1 MRFLLFNLVV
11 AGALF
16 YLFTA
21 DRSDIHGVASTA
33 HATVDQVE
41 ELTYTAVDTVNG
53 FIEEKADFK
62 APVFDPLPPR
72 MEIQPEIVAAP
83 APALVETPPSPVIAE
98 TPVVAESK
106 GDGAAEES
114 GTTDEATTKPVMV
127 AAVDLPA
134 RDVAVLNVHP
144 VPDPAEAL
152 ARAAVTDPA
161 VARRRAE
168 VLGETAAVETPV
180 PGKPEIAIA
189 EGETLM
195 SPKQR
200 RKELYNLAQEMELLF
215 LKNTVE

>member
-72 MEIQPEIVAAP
+72 MEIRPEIVAAP
-83 APALVETPPSPVIAE
+83 APALVETPPSPVVAE
-98 TPVVAESK
+98 TK
-106 GDGAAEES
+106 DDGAAEES
-114 GTTDEATTKPVMV
+114 GTTDEATTEPVMV

-134 RDVAVLNVHP
+134 RDVAVLNVYP